1 MALALDLEEERDF
14 LLEALPGTARRRR
27 PWVPVTLA
35 ASVVAAALVFIAGN
49 ERQANTQFDQA
60 DHSVV
65 QTRDRI
71 AAAEAELTEVRNNLR
86 FLRVQISVSE
96 KALSADTTQLQGIRA
111 ALAQAQTDASDK
123 SSYIDSLKTCQG
135 GVQQAVNALSVGD
148 ESHAVAALTA
158 VSTACQSA
166 ATSSA

>member
-1 MALALDLEEERDF
+1 VALALELEDERDF

-27 PWVPVTLA
+27 PWVPITLA
-35 ASVVAAALVFIAGN
+35 ALVLAAVLVFIAGN

-60 DHSVV
+60 
-65 QTRDRI
+65 RDRI

-96 KALSADTTQLQGIRA
+96 RALSDDTTLLQGVRA
-111 ALAQAQTDASDK
+111 ALAQAQTDASNK
-123 SSYIDSLKTCQG
+123 SSYIVSLKTCQG